1 MEIFK
6 IKDPKAKLDLA
17 TVTKILPT
25 QLSICIYLHDDRFS
39 TSVTKL
45 LSRDRY
51 FLSLTNS
58 PREFFQLVVENS
70 NIDCLILQ
78 EYSELTAL
86 IKQLYDKSILL
97 PALIIKQSESDNS
110 LENQYLPNSDLPK
123 NYVQQNNENFVY
135 HQAEIPLLNNQLSQI
150 DFYIEQA
157 VQQFLK
163 LPLSATSTDKS
174 EKSNQNDDENTKNI
188 LHQHQRRLSEKLRE
202 RLGYL
207 GVYYKRNPRNFIRN
221 MPPGERQKF
230 VDQLKSQYRYIILK
244 YFSED
249 SSLNNKIDEFVNLCF
264 FSDIPVT
271 QIVEIHMDLMDE
283 FSKQL
288 KLEGRSE
295 EILLDYRL
303 TLIDTISH
311 LCEMYR
317 RSVPRES

>member
-1 MEIFK
+1 MEISQ
-6 IKDPKAKLDLA
+6 IKDIQANPDLA
-17 TVTKILPT
+17 TAPKILST
-25 QLSICIYLHDDRFS
+25 QLSICIYLHDDQFS

-45 LSRDRY
+45 LSREGY
-51 FLSLTNS
+51 FLSITNS
-58 PREFFQLVVENS
+58 PREFFQLVAENS

-78 EYSELTAL
+78 EYAELTFL
-86 IKQLYDKSILL
+86 VKQLYDKSILL

-110 LENQYLPNSDLPK
+110 LENNYLLNSNFPK
-123 NYVQQNNENFVY
+123 NYLQQNNEKFVY
-135 HQAEIPLLNNQLSQI
+135 HQAEIPLLTNQLSQI
-150 DFYIEQA
+150 DYYIDQA
-157 VQQFLK
+157 IQQFLK
-163 LPLSATSTDKS
+163 LLPSTTSKDKF
-174 EKSNQNDDENTKNI
+174 EKDHQSNNENTKVI

-230 VDQLKSQYRYIILK
+230 VDQLKSEYRYIILK
-244 YFSED
+244 YFAED
-249 SSLNNKIDEFVNLCF
+249 SSLNNQIDEFVNLCF
-264 FSDIPVT
+264 FSDLPVT

-317 RSVPRES
+317 RSIPRES